1 MSSDSKDIIDQSEL
15 DDLLRING
23 FLADEGKASG
33 KSLVDELQDA
43 ILDSGK
49 LTLSQWKALRSRL
62 QEIERLIPHIDLI
75 IQLRE
80 RRGDRRATNP
90 G

>member
-1 MSSDSKDIIDQSEL
+1 MSDALDQGEL
-15 DDLLRING
+15 DELLRING
-23 FLADEGKASG
+23 FLADDGKVSG
-33 KSLVDELQDA
+33 RTLVDELHEA

-49 LTLSQWKALRSRL
+49 LTLRQWKDLRSRL

-75 IQLRE
+75 IALRE
-80 RRGDRRATNP
+80 RRADRKATNP

>member
-1 MSSDSKDIIDQSEL
+1 MGDSLDQNEL

-23 FLADEGKASG
+23 FIADEGKVSG
-33 KSLVDELQDA
+33 RALIDELQEA

-49 LTLSQWKALRSRL
+49 LSLRQWKDLRSRL

-75 IQLRE
+75 IALRE
-80 RRGDRRATNP
+80 RRADRKATNTT

>member
-1 MSSDSKDIIDQSEL
+1 MSDALDQSEL

-23 FLADEGKASG
+23 FLADEGKVSG
-33 KSLVDELQDA
+33 RTLVDELHEA

-49 LTLSQWKALRSRL
+49 LTLRQWKDMRSRL

-75 IQLRE
+75 ITLRE
-80 RRGDRRATNP
+80 RRTDRKSTGGA
-90 G
+90 

>member
-1 MSSDSKDIIDQSEL
+1 MGDALDQGEL
-15 DDLLRING
+15 DALLRING
-23 FLADEGKASG
+23 FLADEGKSSG
-33 KSLVDELQDA
+33 RTLVEELQEA

-49 LTLSQWKALRSRL
+49 LSLRQWKDLRSRL

-75 IQLRE
+75 ISLRE
-80 RRGDRRATNP
+80 RRADRKATNP

>member
-1 MSSDSKDIIDQSEL
+1 MSDALDQGEL
-15 DDLLRING
+15 DELLRING
-23 FLADEGKASG
+23 FLADDGKVSG
-33 KSLVDELQDA
+33 KTLVDELHEA

-49 LTLSQWKALRSRL
+49 LTLRQWKDLRSRL

-75 IQLRE
+75 ITLRE
-80 RRGDRRATNP
+80 RRADRKATNP

>member
-1 MSSDSKDIIDQSEL
+1 MNDALDQGEL

-23 FLADEGKASG
+23 FLADEGKISG
-33 KSLVDELQDA
+33 RTLVDELHEA

-49 LTLSQWKALRSRL
+49 LTLRQWKDMRSRL

-75 IQLRE
+75 ITLRE
-80 RRGDRRATNP
+80 RRTDRKAT
-90 G
+90 GV

>member
-1 MSSDSKDIIDQSEL
+1 MSDALDQGEL
-15 DDLLRING
+15 DELLRING
-23 FLADEGKASG
+23 FLADDGKISG
-33 KSLVDELQDA
+33 KTLVDELHEA

-49 LTLSQWKALRSRL
+49 LTLRQWKDLRSRL

-75 IQLRE
+75 IALRE
-80 RRGDRRATNP
+80 RRADRKATNP